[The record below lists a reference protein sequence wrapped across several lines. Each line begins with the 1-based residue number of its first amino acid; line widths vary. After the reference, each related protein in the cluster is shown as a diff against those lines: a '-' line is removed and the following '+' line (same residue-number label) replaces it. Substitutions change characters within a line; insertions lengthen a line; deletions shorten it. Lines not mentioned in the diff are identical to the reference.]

1 MYEIIGNFLEN
12 LTKIENYVSR
22 KDASKIIDKV
32 LTQIKKIKHELQ
44 AIDSCQDQNIELDK
58 KNLEEVVKKNQG
70 LLLNIVAENLNESEE
85 LCNELREQIILSIP
99 SNHELQIK
107 EKAGFESKLRWAE
120 QFIKFSPAQGKESK
134 NNKADNLSENNYSQ
148 SNNSITESN
157 KSSDTASFSDSL
169 SSVTSSLFLVR
180 SASNLS
186 NSTEK
191 SSVSSDNQKLGKAH
205 RKKNITSLLDNSL
218 GDNHQVDRSFLHE
231 VKSKY
236 KLTPNLDSVNP
247 KVNSSHFSP
256 TPSRRKRNFIEENK
270 KAVSSP
276 SMKR

>member
-22 KDASKIIDKV
+22 KDASKIMDKV

-107 EKAGFESKLRWAE
+107 EKAGFENKLRWAE
-120 QFIKFSPAQGKESK
+120 QFIKFSPVQGKESN

-157 KSSDTASFSDSL
+157 KSSDTASVSNSL
-169 SSVTSSLFLVR
+169 SSVTSSLFLGR

-191 SSVSSDNQKLGKAH
+191 SSVSLDNQKLGKAH
-205 RKKNITSLLDNSL
+205 RKKNKTSLLDNSL
-218 GDNHQVDRSFLHE
+218 GDNHQVGRSFLHE

-236 KLTPNLDSVNP
+236 KLTPNLDYVNA

-256 TPSRRKRNFIEENK
+256 TPSRRERNFIEENK
-270 KAVSSP
+270 KAVSSL
-276 SMKR
+276 SMKK